1 MTQAAK
7 SPVLITGASQ
17 GIGKATTE
25 LFASLGHPCILLARD
40 EAALGSLRDDVR
52 RRFGVPVH
60 IAAVDVRDSARCV
73 ATVRELAT
81 AHAPDIVVANAG
93 VGQYG
98 PVNDSAWSDIENV
111 LRTNI
116 DGALATVHGAL
127 PALLARGRGSIVLIS
142 SVLGRRAIPYNAAY
156 CASKF
161 ALQGYADALRLEV
174 QPRGVH
180 VGVVYPARTDTA
192 FFDRM
197 TYSLPQRAR
206 RAVPTSPP
214 SRVARAVYRC
224 VAGRRRAVYATPE
237 GWAFSFAGHHFPR
250 LTDFV
255 LSRMVP
261 RPEIE

>member
-1 MTQAAK
+1 MNTTTTPA
-7 SPVLITGASQ
+7 VLITGASQ
-17 GIGKATTE
+17 GIGKATAE
-25 LFASLGHPCILLARD
+25 LFAAQGHPCILLARD
-40 EAALGSLRDDVR
+40 EAALEALRGDLLQ
-52 RRFGVPVH
+52 RFDVPVH
-60 IAAVDVRDSARCV
+60 FAAVDVRDSARCV
-73 ATVRELAT
+73 ATVRELAST
-81 AHAPDIVVANAG
+81 HSPGVVVVNAG

-116 DGALATVHGAL
+116 DGALATVHGVL
-127 PALLARGRGSIVLIS
+127 PALLAQGRGSIVFIS

-161 ALQGYADALRLEV
+161 ALQGYADALRLELRP
-174 QPRGVH
+174 QGVH

-197 TYSLPQRAR
+197 TYSLPQRER

-224 VAGRRRAVYATPE
+224 VIGQKRAVYATPE

-261 RPEIE
+261 RPENE